1 MARSYR
7 DDGESRCTRCNA
19 RHPADDLFITEDAAL
34 LCPPC
39 RVAHGLEESNA
50 VRDRLVKGLRPEYR
64 LCCPT
69 CRKASMHT
77 VASVV
82 SLTSTCRRC
91 RDVTTRMRYGPAF
104 TLLLFAFLVSLP
116 ADAIFGISKSMP
128 VLSTLVLGIFLLGV
142 LRDVASRLGYQRA
155 TFEQVEQA
163 DREAHEAKLRA
174 ASERMRIIVGGSAVP
189 DAEPRGEPPRETGAE
204 DAAVPAIDE
213 RSSTKEVGHTTD
225 SAHDSRTS

>member
-1 MARSYR
+1 MARGYR

-19 RHPADDLFITEDAAL
+19 RHPAEDLFITEDAAL

-69 CRKASMHT
+69 CAKASMHT

-116 ADAIFGISKSMP
+116 ADAIVGISKSLP
-128 VLSTLVLGIFLLGV
+128 VISTVVLAIFGLGV
-142 LRDVASRLGYQRA
+142 LRDVASRLSYQRA
-155 TFEQVEQA
+155 TLEQVEQA

-189 DAEPRGEPPRETGAE
+189 DAEPRAEAPREASAE
-204 DAAVPAIDE
+204 DATVPTTDE
-213 RSSTKEVGHTTD
+213 RGSAEDVGHT
-225 SAHDSRTS
+225 SGPVHDSKTS